1 MDQNPAIGEFINPD
15 LLVAKFGLKEN
26 MHVAD
31 FGIGS
36 GFFTILMAKA
46 VGEGG
51 SVTALDILEAPLEV
65 VRNKAELEGLE
76 NINFVRADLE
86 AERGSKLD
94 DSSQDL
100 VLLANILFQS
110 NEKENIVKEAARI
123 VKTGGIVIVVDWKVD
138 IDALGGPPK
147 EFRINPEKVKAMVKE
162 IGLNLVNEFEAGQY
176 HYGIIFSK

>member
-1 MDQNPAIGEFINPD
+1 MDPNPVAGQFINPEQ
-15 LLVAKFGLKEN
+15 LVIKFGLKEN

-36 GFFTILMAKA
+36 GYFTIIMAKA
-46 VGEGG
+46 VGESG

-65 VRNKAELEGLE
+65 VKGKAELEGLE

-86 AERGSKLD
+86 AEKGSKLE
-94 DSSQDL
+94 DSSQDF

-110 NEKENIVKEAARI
+110 EQKDKMVKEAARA
-123 VKTGGIVIVVDWKVD
+123 VKAGSQVVIIDWKKD

-147 EFRINPEKVKAMVKE
+147 EFRASVEDIKAMAQAA
-162 IGLNLVNEFEAGQY
+162 GLNLVNEFEAGQY
-176 HYGIIFSK
+176 HYGITFSK